1 MPRAKD
7 ISAARPAEDFVVI
20 HATQEM
26 NNEATLLLTGAAY
39 AWFDRTSSLSAKD
52 AMALLH
58 QAICAKVSALPDDV
72 CVTEHFPEPFL
83 VRFIHPHHRS
93 LAVSS
98 HDLPYGEHK
107 IQVRPWRLED
117 HAEQVDLRYH
127 VRLCIESVPLYA
139 WNPLVVQQII
149 GRACSL
155 DYIEDGCKAKTYTKA
170 LCVWAWAE
178 SPASVP
184 RVRWVTLPGPAAV
197 PGMPERGRRGLQRRA
212 IIHLDI
218 MEDLTRPADAQ
229 ALFREKHSWG

>member
-1 MPRAKD
+1 
-7 ISAARPAEDFVVI
+7 
-20 HATQEM
+20 
-26 NNEATLLLTGAAY
+26 
-39 AWFDRTSSLSAKD
+39 
-52 AMALLH
+52 
-58 QAICAKVSALPDDV
+58 
-72 CVTEHFPEPFL
+72 
-83 VRFIHPHHRS
+83 
-93 LAVSS
+93 
-98 HDLPYGEHK
+98 
-107 IQVRPWRLED
+107 
-117 HAEQVDLRYH
+117 
-127 VRLCIESVPLYA
+127 
-139 WNPLVVQQII
+139 VVQQII